1 MNRQALIGFIKQK
14 REFRDLDNKFVE
26 KMLDSRL
33 KGKKVEDLKP
43 RDAEKMEKE
52 TRACLREVYGA
63 FLTPKFFQREKFLH
77 KLKSLNDTEGHIR
90 ILSLHLS
97 TRERLP
103 YYREIYQKIFA
114 VTGEPSSILDL
125 GCGLNPFSLPF
136 MNLKDV
142 RYYAVELAK
151 PDADFIQ
158 RYFDKF
164 KINGKAINMDL
175 TEAENLPSA
184 DVCFMF
190 KVIDTFEAIQWD
202 VTAELMAKIKAK
214 WIVAGFAT
222 KSLGGRKM
230 IKPEKRQWF
239 EKLIANR
246 NYSVFEVENEVF
258 YIIEGFMQTQDTC
271 LRKLGFKATAMFS
284 RTRC

>member
-1 MNRQALIGFIKQK
+1 MNRQALIDLIKQK
-14 REFRDLDNKFVE
+14 REFRDLDDSFVE

-33 KGKKVEDLKP
+33 KGRKVEDLKP

-52 TRACLREVYGA
+52 TRAYLREVYGA

-77 KLKSLNDTEGHIR
+77 ELKSLNDTEGHIR
-90 ILSLHLS
+90 ILGLHLS

-103 YYREIYQKIFA
+103 YYEEIYQKIFE

-125 GCGLNPFSLPF
+125 GCGLNPFSFPF
-136 MNLKDV
+136 MNLKDA
-142 RYYAVELAK
+142 RYYAVELVK
-151 PDADFIQ
+151 TDAEFIQ

-175 TEAENLPSA
+175 TQAENLPSA

-202 VTAELMAKIKAK
+202 VTAELLAKIKTKYIIAS
-214 WIVAGFAT
+214 FAT
-222 KSLGGRKM
+222 KSLGGRKT
-230 IKPEKRQWF
+230 INPEKRKWF
-239 EKLIANR
+239 EKLIASR
-246 NYSVFEVENEVF
+246 NYSIFEVENEVF
-258 YIIEGFMQTQDTC
+258 YVIKG
-271 LRKLGFKATAMFS
+271 A
-284 RTRC
+284 